1 LAFTAEFADFVIGQ
15 MAGIGPVTRKRM
27 FASCGLFSHGL
38 MFALI
43 SDDVLYLKASGALA
57 DELAALGSTQFGY
70 SSKTGKRVDL
80 PYWRAPED
88 CLENPD
94 EMVAWGKKSL
104 AALSSQAAKKPTAPR
119 KRSKAS

>member
-1 LAFTAEFADFVIGQ
+1 MAFTAEFADFVVGQ
-15 MAGIGPVTRKRM
+15 MAGIGPVTRKR
-27 FASCGLFSHGL
+27 

-119 KRSKAS
+119 QRSKAS

>member
-1 LAFTAEFADFVIGQ
+1 MAFTVEFADFVVGQ
-15 MAGIGPVTRKRM
+15 MAGLGPVTRKRM
-27 FASCGLFSHGL
+27 FASCGLFSRGL

-43 SDDVLYLKASGALA
+43 SEDVFYLKSSGALA
-57 DELAALGSTQFGY
+57 DELAALGSTRFGY

-94 EMVAWGKKSL
+94 EMVAWCKKSL
-104 AALSSQAAKKPTAPR
+104 AALSSAAAKKAAPK